1 MNDSIVDLFVKIL
14 WKENIFEYFYSI
26 QILVFQTGG
35 QTTEKIQFNLDQRFE
50 YDYYG
55 YLNLDNAK
63 PFDLKFGL

>member
-14 WKENIFEYFYSI
+14 WKENIFEYFHSI